1 MRFFSLWPFFF
12 LLLIP
17 PVIML
22 YFLKQKPEEKEVSSL
37 YLWDK
42 VYKSK
47 EVNTPWEKFK
57 KSLLLFLQ
65 LLALL
70 ALIFALTDPFINL
83 RGKDYQNVILI
94 LDNTGSMGAAYSKDT
109 TRFEEGKKRAE
120 KFINSLR
127 TGSRISII
135 ICGNTPKVEVSGT
148 SDKAEALMKLKNIEP
163 VDLAGDINE
172 SVSLVKSMAK
182 QYESYRAVFYT
193 DENMDLKDLNAE
205 LVNLSSNGENV
216 SLDYISH
223 SKEKSGLK
231 VIVRATNRS
240 DKDLTREICIYGDE
254 RILSVKKLDIKAGE
268 TKTVYFEDIALK
280 GEHLRAQLTE
290 KDDLMNDN
298 IAYDVIKQG
307 ETQKVLLVSQKNIF
321 IEKALGT
328 VNNVELFKA
337 SSVEGIKMSDK
348 YNLYIFDG
356 MVPTILPSDGS
367 ILFINPP
374 DNSLFQVNSTVEGGL
389 GEVLEHTT
397 TKYVTEA
404 VFNVEKQR
412 DIVLPN
418 WAKSIMKV
426 NDKEAGFVG
435 EYKNRKFAAI
445 GFDLHKTDLVLNAE
459 FPILMHNLSSYL
471 VDTGLMTKTDYL
483 CGDNVEINALPDGGD
498 LIVDTAFELKE
509 TIPLRYPLKNFSS
522 TYKPGIYKVTQKFGD
537 VEKSNIFA
545 VNFPTDKESNI
556 NFEGKSESTVKKSD
570 LNKMAGIVLQPFLI
584 MALIA
589 ILALEWVAYVK
600 RY

>member
-1 MRFFSLWPFFF
+1 MRFFSLWPFLF

-17 PVIML
+17 PVVML

-42 VYKSK
+42 VYKSR
-47 EVNTPWEKFK
+47 EVNTPWERFK

-70 ALIFALTDPFINL
+70 ALILALTDPFINL
-83 RGKDYQNVILI
+83 RGKDYQNVILV
-94 LDNTGSMGAAYSKDT
+94 LDNTGSMGANYNKDA

-127 TGSRISII
+127 TGSKISII
-135 ICGNTPKVEVSGT
+135 TNGNTPKVEVSGT
-148 SDKAEALMKLKNIEP
+148 SDKAEALLKLKNVQP
-163 VDLAGDINE
+163 MDLSGDINE

-193 DENMDLKDLNAE
+193 DDNMDLKDLNAE
-205 LVNLSSNGENV
+205 LINLSGKGENV
-216 SLDYISH
+216 SLDFISH
-223 SKEKSGLK
+223 SKEKNGLK
-231 VIVRATNRS
+231 IIVRATNRS
-240 DKDLTREICIYGDE
+240 DADLTREICIYGDDT
-254 RILSVKKLDIKAGE
+254 ILSVKKVDIKSGE
-268 TKTVYFEDIALK
+268 TKTVYFEGIALK
-280 GEHLRAQLTE
+280 GDHLRAELTE

-307 ETQKVLLVSQKNIF
+307 ETQKVLLVTQKNIF
-321 IEKALGT
+321 IEKALAT
-328 VNNVELFKA
+328 VNNVELYKA

-356 MVPTILPSDGS
+356 MVPSILPSDGS

-374 DNSLFQVNSTVEGGL
+374 DNSLFQVNSTIDGGL
-389 GEVLEHTT
+389 GEVVEHST
-397 TKYVTEA
+397 TKYAAEA

-412 DIVLPN
+412 DMVMPS
-418 WAKSIMKV
+418 WAKPILKV
-426 NDKEAGFVG
+426 SDKEAAFVG
-435 EYKNRKFAAI
+435 EYKNKKYAAI

-459 FPILMHNLSSYL
+459 FPILIHNLCSYL

-483 CGDNVEINALPDGGD
+483 CGESVEVNALPDGGD
-498 LIVDTAFELKE
+498 LLVDTSFGIKE

-522 TYKPGIYKVTQKFGD
+522 TYKPGIYKVSQSFGD
-537 VEKSNIFA
+537 IEKSNIFA
-545 VNFPTDKESNI
+545 VNFPTEKESNI
-556 NFEGKSESTVKKSD
+556 NMQGKSENAVKKSD
-570 LNKMAGIVLQPFLI
+570 MSKMAGIVLQPFLI
-584 MALIA
+584 MGLLGLMA
-589 ILALEWVAYVK
+589 IEWLAYVK

>member
-1 MRFFSLWPFFF
+1 MRFFSLWPFLF

-17 PVIML
+17 PVVML

-42 VYKSK
+42 VYKSR
-47 EVNTPWEKFK
+47 EVNTPWERFK

-70 ALIFALTDPFINL
+70 ALILALTDPFINL
-83 RGKDYQNVILI
+83 RGKDYQNVILV
-94 LDNTGSMGAAYSKDT
+94 LDNTGSMGASYSKGI

-127 TGSRISII
+127 TGSKISII
-135 ICGNTPKVEVSGT
+135 TNGNTPKVEVSGT
-148 SDKAEALMKLKNIEP
+148 SDKAEALLKLKNIQP
-163 VDLAGDINE
+163 MDLSGDINE

-205 LVNLSSNGENV
+205 LINLSSKGENV
-216 SLDYISH
+216 SLDFISH
-223 SKEKSGLK
+223 SKEKNGLK

-240 DKDLTREICIYGDE
+240 DVDLTREICIYGDDT
-254 RILSVKKLDIKAGE
+254 ILSVKKVEIKSGE
-268 TKTVYFEDIALK
+268 TKTVYFEGIALK
-280 GEHLRAQLTE
+280 GDHLRAGITE

-307 ETQKVLLVSQKNIF
+307 ETQKVLLVTHKNIF
-321 IEKALGT
+321 IEKALAT
-328 VNNVELFKA
+328 VNNVELYKA
-337 SSVEGIKMSDK
+337 NSVEGIKMSDK

-356 MVPTILPSDGS
+356 MVPSILPSDGS

-374 DNSLFQVNSTVEGGL
+374 DNSLFQVNSTIDGGL
-389 GEVLEHTT
+389 GEIVEHST
-397 TKYVTEA
+397 TKYATEA
-404 VFNVEKQR
+404 VFNVEKQK
-412 DIVLPN
+412 DMVMPN
-418 WAKSIMKV
+418 WAKPILKV
-426 NDKEAGFVG
+426 NDKEAAFVG
-435 EYKNRKFAAI
+435 EYKNKKYAAI

-459 FPILMHNLSSYL
+459 FPILIHNLCSYL

-483 CGDNVEINALPDGGD
+483 CGESVEVNALPDGGD
-498 LIVDTAFELKE
+498 LLIDTSFGLKE

-522 TYKPGIYKVTQKFGD
+522 TYRPGIYKVSQNFGD
-537 VEKSNIFA
+537 IEKSNIFA
-545 VNFPTDKESNI
+545 VNFPTEKESNI
-556 NFEGKSESTVKKSD
+556 NIQGKSENAVKKSD
-570 LNKMAGIVLQPFLI
+570 MSKMAGIVLQPFLI
-584 MALIA
+584 MGLLGLMAV
-589 ILALEWVAYVK
+589 EWIAYVK

>member
-1 MRFFSLWPFFF
+1 MRFFSLWPFLF

-17 PVIML
+17 PVVML

-42 VYKSK
+42 VYKSR
-47 EVNTPWEKFK
+47 EVNTPWERFK

-70 ALIFALTDPFINL
+70 ALILALTDPFINL

-94 LDNTGSMGAAYSKDT
+94 LDNTGSMGASYSKDS

-127 TGSRISII
+127 TGSKISII
-135 ICGNTPKVEVSGT
+135 TNGNTPKVEVSGT
-148 SDKAEALMKLKNIEP
+148 SDKAEALLKLKNIQP
-163 VDLAGDINE
+163 MDLSGDINE

-205 LVNLSSNGENV
+205 LINLSSKGENV
-216 SLDYISH
+216 SLDFISH
-223 SKEKSGLK
+223 SKEKNGLK
-231 VIVRATNRS
+231 IIVRATNRS
-240 DKDLTREICIYGDE
+240 DADLTREICIYGDDT
-254 RILSVKKLDIKAGE
+254 ILSVKKVDIKSGE
-268 TKTVYFEDIALK
+268 TKTVYFEGIALK
-280 GEHLRAQLTE
+280 GDHLRAELTE

-307 ETQKVLLVSQKNIF
+307 ETQKVLLVTQKNIF
-321 IEKALGT
+321 IEKALAT
-328 VNNVELFKA
+328 VNNVELYKA

-356 MVPTILPSDGS
+356 MVPSILPSDGS

-374 DNSLFQVNSTVEGGL
+374 DNSLFQVNSTIDGGL
-389 GEVLEHTT
+389 GEVVEHST
-397 TKYVTEA
+397 TKYAAEA

-412 DIVLPN
+412 DMVMPS
-418 WAKSIMKV
+418 WAKPILKV
-426 NDKEAGFVG
+426 NDKEAAFVG
-435 EYKNRKFAAI
+435 EYKNKKYAAI

-459 FPILMHNLSSYL
+459 FPILIHNLCSYL

-483 CGDNVEINALPDGGD
+483 CGESVEVNALPDGGD
-498 LIVDTAFELKE
+498 LSVDTSFGLKE

-522 TYKPGIYKVTQKFGD
+522 TYKPGIYKVSQSFGD
-537 VEKSNIFA
+537 IEKSNIFA
-545 VNFPTDKESNI
+545 VNFPTEKESNI
-556 NFEGKSESTVKKSD
+556 NIQGKSESAVKKSD
-570 LNKMAGIVLQPFLI
+570 MSKMAGIVLQPFLI
-584 MALIA
+584 MVLLGLMA
-589 ILALEWVAYVK
+589 IEWIAYVK